1 MTAPTPAKATRSPRG
16 ARQAA
21 QTPVP
26 MSPVPQTVDDYI
38 GAFPPQTQA
47 ILQAVR
53 ATVRQAV
60 PGGTERISY
69 RMPAVFLHGV
79 VVYYAAFKHHL
90 GVFPPV
96 DDAGLKTRLAPY
108 AGPKGNLQFPY
119 SSPIPYDL
127 IAEVAMARLQANL
140 SKVAEPGRRKGRRR
154 SDPGR

>member
-1 MTAPTPAKATRSPRG
+1 MTVPTPAQAARSPRG
-16 ARQAA
+16 ARKAA
-21 QTPVP
+21 QPHVRG
-26 MSPVPQTVDDYI
+26 SAGPQTVDDYI
-38 GAFPPQTQA
+38 GGFPPQTLA

-53 ATVRQAV
+53 AKVLQVV

-96 DDAGLKTRLAPY
+96 DDAGLKSRLAPY

-119 SSPIPYDL
+119 SNPIPYDL
-127 IAEVAMARLQANL
+127 IAEVAKARLQANL
-140 SKVAEPGRRKGRRR
+140 SKLAAPGRSKGRPR
-154 SDPGR
+154 SDP